1 MLALGISEYL
11 VVQQFLQRF
20 LISLFTIYKSNS
32 CAIYSISAAFQMSF
46 SLQFALSVR
55 IDEGEK
61 NSFSSLKGS
70 RLLGVFKKLV
80 SSTIHST

>member
-1 MLALGISEYL
+1 MLALGRSEYL

-32 CAIYSISAAFQMSF
+32 CAIYFISVAFQMSF
-46 SLQFALSVR
+46 SLQYDLSVR

-70 RLLGVFKKLV
+70 RRLGVFENLV
-80 SSTIHST
+80 SSATHST